1 MQRLSKCQSNGG
13 TNCMDWVESTLSVH
27 PPQRLG
33 EERRLVSVAPMN
45 DEFPPLGDQRPR
57 MSQSAL
63 RDLTGFI
70 VRSLEW
76 RKKKNKHEFI
86 SQRVIV

>member
-1 MQRLSKCQSNGG
+1 
-13 TNCMDWVESTLSVH
+13 MDWVESTLSVH

-76 RKKKNKHEFI
+76 RKKKKNKHEFI